1 MKKNHDKSRLKKT
14 SKRKHRNA
22 RKNIY
27 IYIKSIIT
35 IDRNKVLHNPDGG
48 GDVLVPS
55 HNHGNIPW
63 MTVKRSK
70 V

>member
-1 MKKNHDKSRLKKT
+1 MTKAG
-14 SKRKHRNA
+14 SKRQASGNTGMQEK
-22 RKNIY
+22 IY
-27 IYIKSIIT
+27 IYIKSRIT
-35 IDRNKVLHNPDGG
+35 IDRNKLLHNPDGG

-63 MTVKRSK
+63 MNVKGSK